1 MSQPLANRLAEYAAQ
16 LRFEDLPAEAVH
28 ETKRRFIDSF
38 ATAVGAMDA
47 DAYAVARRCALRVHG
62 NPGAS
67 VLGGGQSSIE
77 WATFVNGL
85 LIRYLDYNDTYL
97 SLEPAH
103 PSDNLAAVLS
113 VGEAVKAPG
122 RELITA
128 AVLAYEIQCRL
139 CDAASL
145 RKHGWDHVFYGALSS
160 SLAACKLMK
169 LDPVKATHA
178 LGLAGVANIATR
190 QTRSGELSEWK
201 GCAFANA
208 ARNGV
213 FAALLAAEGLSGPAP
228 IFEGDLGIMK
238 LLTGHFELPELG
250 GNGRPFM
257 INRTYIKFWPAEYHS
272 QSAIDAALQLRPEV
286 GDIQG
291 VESIDIHTFDAAVDI
306 IGKDPEK
313 WRPRTRETA
322 DHSLPYCTAVALAD
336 GDVTL
341 AQFDPSRFSDPAL
354 LDLVAKVK
362 VHRSPELSARYP
374 RGIPNR
380 LTITLKDGRQLVR
393 EVEFPR
399 GHAENP
405 MTDAEVERKFRT
417 LVVPRYGEAM
427 ADRVL
432 SACWTLEKLDNV
444 SALLQLFNQTPKSE
458 SRPRAEAPRKPARA
472 KAKAPAR
479 KPVKAAARPAA
490 RKAASRAARPVTKA
504 GGKAK
509 AGKKAK
515 K

>member
-1 MSQPLANRLAEYAAQ
+1 MTQPLAARLADYASR
-16 LRFEDLPAEAVH
+16 LRFEDLPAPVVH

-47 DAYAVARRCALRVHG
+47 EAFASARRCALRVQG
-62 NPGAS
+62 QPGAGL
-67 VLGGGQSSIE
+67 LGGGRSSME

-103 PSDNLAAVLS
+103 PSDNLAAVLA
-113 VGEAVKAPG
+113 VGEVVPAGGK
-122 RELITA
+122 ELLTA

-160 SLAACKLMK
+160 CAAACKLMK
-169 LDPVKATHA
+169 LDPVRTTHA
-178 LGLAGVANIATR
+178 LGLAGVCNVALR
-190 QTRSGELSEWK
+190 QTRAGELSMWK

-213 FAALLAAEGLSGPAP
+213 FAALLAADGLTGPAP

-238 LLTGHFELPELG
+238 LLTGPFTLGPLG
-250 GNGRPFM
+250 GEAGRPYM
-257 INRTYIKFWPAEYHS
+257 ITLTYIKFWPAEYHS

-286 GDIQG
+286 GDIRR
-291 VESIDIHTFDAAVDI
+291 VAAIDIHTFDAAVDI

-313 WRPRTRETA
+313 WRPKTRETA
-322 DHSLPYCTAVALAD
+322 DHSLPYCSAVALAD
-336 GDVTL
+336 GDVAL
-341 AQFDPSRFSDPAL
+341 AQFDDQRFTDPAL

-362 VHRSPELSARYP
+362 VHRDPTLSARYP

-380 LTITLKDGRQLVR
+380 LTVTLDDGRTLVK

-405 MTDAEVERKFRT
+405 MTDAEVEHKFRT
-417 LVVPRYGEAM
+417 LVEPRYGKER

-432 SACWTLEKLDNV
+432 DACWKMETLKSAGELVRLLDDA
-444 SALLQLFNQTPKSE
+444 SAK
-458 SRPRAEAPRKPARA
+458 
-472 KAKAPAR
+472 
-479 KPVKAAARPAA
+479 
-490 RKAASRAARPVTKA
+490 
-504 GGKAK
+504 
-509 AGKKAK
+509 
-515 K
+515 